1 MAYDLQE
8 QEQID
13 ALKAWWNQYG
23 NLIVGLA
30 TIVLFAIA
38 ALNGWRWYQR
48 KQATEAVAY
57 YEALE
62 KAAAA
67 KDIAKVKDA
76 GGALLDKYSGTAYAE
91 MGALLAA
98 KAYADAGDLKSA
110 KAQLEWAM
118 DKAKDEEYK
127 QIARVR
133 LSGIL
138 LDEKSYDAALKLLSA
153 EAPPAYAGLYAD
165 RRGDVLAAMGKSAE
179 AKVAY
184 KTALE
189 KTDKNSTAQQVI
201 QLKLEA
207 LGG

>member
-13 ALKAWWNQYG
+13 ALKAWWKQYG
-23 NLIVGLA
+23 NLLMGLA

-48 KQATEAVAY
+48 TQASDAVAY

-62 KAAAA
+62 KAAGA
-67 KDIAKVKDA
+67 KDLAKVKDA
-76 GGALLDKYSGTAYAE
+76 GGALLDKYGATAYAE

-110 KAQLEWAM
+110 KAQLEWVM

-127 QIARVR
+127 QLARVR
-133 LSGIL
+133 LAGVL
-138 LDEKSYDAALKLLSA
+138 LDEKSYDAALKLLSVEVPA
-153 EAPPAYAGLYAD
+153 AYAGLYAD
-165 RRGDVLAAMGKSAE
+165 RRGDVLAAMGKGAE

-189 KTDKNSTAQQVI
+189 KTEKNSTAQQVI
-201 QLKLEA
+201 QLKLES